1 MKKKIFIAINLP
13 EKIKKDLV
21 NYQEK
26 IDGHFDDFCPIKWTR
41 KDNLHIT
48 MFFIGFVEYDELV
61 NVFNKTEKALENLE
75 PFRVELESIT
85 YGPLGKTPKM
95 VWVNGKKISEIIE
108 ANRNLEEALFEI
120 RPTEH
125 DFTPHIT
132 LGRIVQWQFKKIDE
146 DQIPQIEEYP
156 NLSFDV
162 NSIDIMESVKGSYI
176 TLKSINL

>member
-1 MKKKIFIAINLP
+1 
-13 EKIKKDLV
+13 
-21 NYQEK
+21 
-26 IDGHFDDFCPIKWTR
+26 
-41 KDNLHIT
+41 
-48 MFFIGFVEYDELV
+48 
-61 NVFNKTEKALENLE
+61 
-75 PFRVELESIT
+75 
-85 YGPLGKTPKM
+85 M
-95 VWVNGKKISEIIE
+95 VWVNGKKIPSIIE
-108 ANRNLEEALFEI
+108 VNRKLEEALFEI

-132 LGRIVQWQFKKIDE
+132 LGRIIQWQFKKIDE